1 METATGEWDVEASP
15 NPDIRNRKVIVM
27 IMISHR
33 IV

>member
-27 IMISHR
+27 ISHR